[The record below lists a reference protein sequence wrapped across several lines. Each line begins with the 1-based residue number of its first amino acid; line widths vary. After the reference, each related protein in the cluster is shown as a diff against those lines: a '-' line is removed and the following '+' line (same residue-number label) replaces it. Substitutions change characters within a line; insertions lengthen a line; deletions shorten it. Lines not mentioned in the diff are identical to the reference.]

1 MYLAQTASSIVLSL
15 RRKVNIKVR
24 QPLAKMMIPVADE
37 EQKGNVQAVE
47 QLILSEVNVKE
58 MLFVDS
64 ANEMLVKR
72 VKPDFKK
79 LGPRYGKIMKKLA
92 AQIQAME
99 SRDIQELEREGTFTL
114 MVEGQEAVI
123 TLDDVEIFSED
134 VPGWLVGNEGR
145 LTVALDITLTDEL
158 QKEGLARELV
168 NRIQNLRKAKGFEIT
183 DRITVW
189 LSSIP
194 TLDEAVRENA
204 EYIKSQVLADA
215 IRIVSEELEDRVE
228 IDDLSLRISIRKNS

>member
-1 MYLAQTASSIVLSL
+1 
-15 RRKVNIKVR
+15 
-24 QPLAKMMIPVADE
+24 
-37 EQKGNVQAVE
+37 
-47 QLILSEVNVKE
+47 
-58 MLFVDS
+58 
-64 ANEMLVKR
+64 MLVKR

-92 AQIQAME
+92 DQIQAME
-99 SRDIQELEREGTFTL
+99 SREIQELEKEGTFTL
-114 MVEGQEAVI
+114 MVDGQEAVI
-123 TLDDVEIFSED
+123 SLDDVEIFSED

-189 LSSIP
+189 LSSTP
-194 TLDEAVRENA
+194 TIDEAVWENA
-204 EYIKSQVLADA
+204 EYIKSQVLADS
-215 IRIVSEELEDRVE
+215 IRIVSEPLEDRVE
-228 IDDLSLRISIRKNS
+228 IENLFLEITIRKNS